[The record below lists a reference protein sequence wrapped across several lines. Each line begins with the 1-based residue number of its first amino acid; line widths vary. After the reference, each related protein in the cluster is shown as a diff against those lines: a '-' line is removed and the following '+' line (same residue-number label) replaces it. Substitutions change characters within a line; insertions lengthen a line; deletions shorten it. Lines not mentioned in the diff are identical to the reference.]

1 MSDITEYEAIT
12 SKNSIYQEH
21 ESRWKYLLESYVGGD
36 MYQRGQH
43 LTRYAKENEGEYQAR
58 IRATPLDNHCRGVI
72 SIYNSFLFRECPDRE
87 FGSIENLPELEDFL
101 RNADYE
107 NRSLDNFMKEVS
119 TWAGVFGHCWVMVS
133 KPDIGAVTR
142 ADEIA
147 SGVRP
152 YVSLMTPLVVTDWNW
167 KRSRTGRYELDL
179 FKYIEEINGNIQ
191 TIKRWTLET
200 IETIIVDTEKFQVQ
214 SKEVVPNRL
223 GLIPAVISYNARSIV
238 RGIGTSAINDIADQQ
253 KFIYNATSEVDQSM
267 RLDSHPSLVVEQG
280 TNIGVGAGA
289 IIEVGTDSD
298 PQKKPYVLDFAG
310 ASISSIYEAINAS
323 IASIEKMANI
333 GSVRATESKTMS
345 GVAMETEFQLLNARL
360 SEMADNLELT
370 EEQIWRLWCMYQA
383 QPFDVEIEYPG
394 SFNMRDTGAEIDQ
407 LKKASETTQDPL
419 VQAAIAAEVL
429 DWLDVDEDELA
440 ILKTELEVQTSTT
453 EPVTPT
459 PEQVMI
465 AEVAPDT
472 TEE

>member
-1 MSDITEYEAIT
+1 MSDITEYETIT
-12 SKNSIYQEH
+12 SKNTTYLEH
-21 ESRWKYLLESYVGGD
+21 EARWKYLLESYVGGD

-58 IRATPLDNHCRGVI
+58 IRATPLDNQCAGVI
-72 SIYNSFLFRECPDRE
+72 SIYNSFLFRDCPDRD
-87 FGSIENLPELEDFL
+87 FGSIENLPELKEFL
-101 RNADYE
+101 KDADYE

-119 TWAGVFGHCWVMVS
+119 TWSGVFGHCWVMLS

-147 SGVRP
+147 ANVRP
-152 YVSLMTPLVVTDWNW
+152 YVSLMTPLVVIDWNW
-167 KRSRTGRYELDL
+167 KRSITGRYELDY
-179 FKYIEEINGNIQ
+179 FRYIEEINGNIQ
-191 TIKRWTLET
+191 TIKTWTLDEIQT
-200 IETIIVDTEKFQVQ
+200 HTVDTEKFIVVT
-214 SKEVVPNRL
+214 KEVIANRL
-223 GLIPAVISYNARSIV
+223 GIIPAIISYNSRSIV

-289 IIEVGTDSD
+289 IIEVGQDSD
-298 PQKKPYVLDFAG
+298 PQKKPYILDFAG

-323 IASIEKMANI
+323 VSAIEKMANI

-383 QPFDVEIEYPG
+383 QPFDVTIEYPG

-407 LKKASETTQDPL
+407 LKLASETTTDPL
-419 VQAAIAAEVL
+419 VQAAISSKVL
-429 DWLDVDEDELA
+429 DWLDIDEDELD
-440 ILKTELEVQTSTT
+440 IIKSTLLNTEVDI
-453 EPVTPT
+453 PV
-459 PEQVMI
+459 ENNSLN
-465 AEVAPDT
+465 E
-472 TEE
+472 

>member
-1 MSDITEYEAIT
+1 MSDITDYESIT
-12 SKNSIYQEH
+12 SKNSIYREH
-21 ESRWKYLLESYVGGD
+21 EARWKYLLESYVGGE

-58 IRATPLDNHCRGVI
+58 IRATPLDNQCNGVI
-72 SIYNSFLFRECPDRE
+72 SIYNSFLFRECPERE
-87 FGSIENLPELEDFL
+87 FGSIENLPELQEFL
-101 RNADYE
+101 RDADYE

-133 KPDIGAVTR
+133 KPDVGAITR

-147 SGVRP
+147 VGVRP
-152 YVSLMTPLVVTDWNW
+152 YVSVLTPLVVIDWSW
-167 KRSRTGRYELDL
+167 KRSKTGRYELDY

-191 TIKRWTLET
+191 TIKIWTLDT
-200 IETIIVDTEKFQVQ
+200 IETVIVDTDKFTVQ
-214 SKEVVPNRL
+214 LEGSIPNKL

-289 IIEVGTDSD
+289 IIEVGQDSD
-298 PQKKPYVLDFAG
+298 PAKKPYVLDFAG
-310 ASISSIYEAINAS
+310 ASIASIYEAINAS

-370 EEQIWRLWCMYQA
+370 EEQIWRLFCMYQA
-383 QPFDVEIEYPG
+383 QPFDVIVTYPG
-394 SFNMRDTGAEIDQ
+394 SFNTRDTSAEINQ
-407 LKKASETTQDPL
+407 LKLASETTTDPL
-419 VQAAIAAEVL
+419 VQAAIAHEVL
-429 DWLDVDEDELA
+429 QWLDLEEEELA
-440 ILKTELEVQTSTT
+440 EIEASMVVEEPI
-453 EPVTPT
+453 EPVV
-459 PEQVMI
+459 E
-465 AEVAPDT
+465 EVT
-472 TEE
+472 LEEEMSESSEE